1 MIDEYI
7 HLYGKRIFGLCT
19 VLCAGS
25 YDAEDLYQETWL
37 KALKNMDRYDKKR
50 DFEPWI
56 SRICVNTYRD
66 FLRRKTASPVTDHFA
81 DTQTKD
87 AVLDSVPNREERNG
101 ADIRDAVD
109 RLPEKLRMT
118 VILFYF
124 ADLGED
130 KTAEILKIP
139 VGTVKSRLNKAKKL
153 LKEELKDEYGL

>member
-19 VLCAGS
+19 VLCAS
-25 YDAEDLYQETWL
+25 KYDAEDLYQETWL
-37 KALKNMDRYDKKR
+37 KVMKNIHRYDKNR

-66 FLRRKTASPVTDHFA
+66 FLRRKTASPITDNFA

-87 AVLDSVPNREERNG
+87 AVLDSVPNREEQNG
-101 ADIRDAVD
+101 TDIRDAVD

-124 ADLGED
+124 SDLGEE

-139 VGTVKSRLNKAKKL
+139 VGTVKSRLHKAKKM
-153 LKEELKDEYGL
+153 LKEALKSEHGL